1 LPRDLKFASYY
12 RSARRSHPEV
22 RDEWVAYVLSEPV
35 YSETQGDGRV
45 RYRAYIPE
53 MGHWLRVIMDGNEVL
68 NAFFDRAKLG
78 QWGVP
83 NED

>member
-1 LPRDLKFASYY
+1 
-12 RSARRSHPEV
+12 
-22 RDEWVAYVLSEPV
+22 
-35 YSETQGDGRV
+35 
-45 RYRAYIPE
+45 